1 MTDETHLDRAYRAM
15 EAGGET
21 ERLRFYEILTASELF
36 LLLEAEAQEDQV
48 VPQAFEVE
56 GKNFVLAFDTEA
68 RLADFAGQEAA
79 YVGLSGRALAEMLAE
94 AGLGLGLNLEQ
105 GPSAMLLPPEAMVW
119 LNETLAETPEEVETR
134 VSEFQPPKGLPET
147 LVSAL
152 DARLAAAEGMADM
165 AYLVGVV
172 YDNGAQGHMLGVVD
186 AVPGAESALARA
198 VSDVLRFS
206 GLEAAMLDVGFF
218 AASDSATARM
228 AMVGLRFDLP
238 KPDSTTQPGANP
250 GLDPDRPPKLR

>member
-1 MTDETHLDRAYRAM
+1 MTDETHLDRSHAAM
-15 EAGGET
+15 EAGDEAA
-21 ERLRFYEILTASELF
+21 RLRFYEVLTASELF
-36 LLLEAEAQEDQV
+36 LLLEGEAEGEQV
-48 VPQAFEVE
+48 VPQAFEVD
-56 GKNFVLAFDTEA
+56 GQAFVLAFDTEE
-68 RLADFAGQEAA
+68 RLAGFAGQEAA
-79 YVGLSGRALAEMLAE
+79 YVGLSGRALAEMLAQ

-206 GLEAAMLDVGFF
+206 GLEAAML
-218 AASDSATARM
+218 
-228 AMVGLRFDLP
+228 
-238 KPDSTTQPGANP
+238 
-250 GLDPDRPPKLR
+250 